1 MPLEPLWHKGCY
13 FQRELLI
20 GNMNQQCLDRR
31 IPDKKTLIAELE
43 HWQLQQNKEKATIHW
58 MFNVDKA
65 RTKLNRAYEK
75 LIGQN

>member
-1 MPLEPLWHKGCY
+1 MAEI
-13 FQRELLI
+13 EI

-31 IPDKKTLIAELE
+31 IPARDILIDELG
-43 HWQLQQNKEKATIHW
+43 HWQSQRNQEKASIDW

-65 RTKLNRAYEK
+65 RQKLDRAYKK